1 MKDSMIFTKGKCN
14 NAYGENRKVNFAQKR
29 ERRNGGTKTR
39 ANREGETGFA
49 QWVELTKREK
59 KREKEKEE
67 RQRKKERE
75 RALRQNME
83 NEKRET

>member
-59 KREKEKEE
+59 KREKEKE
-67 RQRKKERE
+67 RKRKSIETEHGERE
-75 RALRQNME
+75 KGNV
-83 NEKRET
+83 KV